1 MAQTDLTVSL
11 PEHDRQ
17 AWQMK
22 LWELLRLQTERYTS
36 GQSMSVRTD
45 TAQMLLRSICF
56 SLDQIQQAQPERNL
70 LQESLDIL
78 LQEGAEV
85 VRRQT
90 ARTQLQYRRACRCL
104 YQEESV
110 SLRDTLR
117 GIGGFFH
124 DYDPQ
129 FFAAEVPCDIDYQLA
144 HPVPDKLL
152 GVAWL
157 RDYLD
162 RLLLEDTVLRRFRP
176 DAVRRV
182 LAASCPDHQELLV
195 NLYEPAA
202 AAALGVTMT
211 EGDLFEL
218 DITAAGQVTLTAWL
232 APMSVC
238 ARRLALERAG
248 ETLARRLELPAGA
261 AAYLRETALALA
273 PRVEAVLASGGG
285 WQTIFPAFS

>member
-1 MAQTDLTVSL
+1 MDQLRQT
-11 PEHDRQ
+11 
-17 AWQMK
+17 
-22 LWELLRLQTERYTS
+22 
-36 GQSMSVRTD
+36 
-45 TAQMLLRSICF
+45 
-56 SLDQIQQAQPERNL
+56 QPERNL
-70 LQESLDIL
+70 LQEPPDVL
-78 LQEGAEV
+78 LREGAEV

-90 ARTQLQYRRACRCL
+90 ARTRLQYRRACRGL
-104 YQEESV
+104 YQEESL

-117 GIGGFFH
+117 GIGVFFH
-124 DYDPQ
+124 DYDLQ

-144 HPVPDKLL
+144 HPVSDELL

-162 RLLLEDTVLRRFRP
+162 RHLTEDTVLRCFPP
-176 DAVRRV
+176 DSVRRV

-202 AAALGVTMT
+202 AAALGVTMA

-218 DITAAGQVTLTAWL
+218 DITAAGQAALTARL
-232 APMSVC
+232 APMTAST
-238 ARRLALERAG
+238 RWLALERAG

-261 AAYLRETALALA
+261 AVYLRETALALA

-285 WQTIFPAFS
+285 WQAIFPAFS

>member
-1 MAQTDLTVSL
+1 MAQTELTVNLS
-11 PEHDRQ
+11 EHDRQ

-36 GQSMSVRTD
+36 GQSTSVRTD
-45 TAQMLLRSICF
+45 TAQTLLRSICF
-56 SLDQIQQAQPERNL
+56 SLEQLRQVQPERNL
-70 LQESLDIL
+70 LQDPPDVL
-78 LQEGAEV
+78 LREAAET

-90 ARTQLQYRRACRCL
+90 ARTRLQYRRACRCL
-104 YQEESV
+104 YQEESL

-124 DYDPQ
+124 DYDLR

-144 HPVPDKLL
+144 HPVPDSLV

-162 RLLLEDTVLRRFRP
+162 RLLTEDTILRRFP
-176 DAVRRV
+176 PEAVRRV
-182 LAASCPDHQELLV
+182 LASSSPDHRELLV

-202 AAALGVTMT
+202 DAALGVTMT
-211 EGDLFEL
+211 EGSLFTL
-218 DITAAGQVTLTAWL
+218 DITAAGQEALTAL
-232 APMSVC
+232 LIPLTPAG
-238 ARRLALERAG
+238 RRLALERAG

-273 PRVEAVLASGGG
+273 PRLDAVLDSGGD
-285 WQTIFPAFS
+285 WQAVFPAFT

>member
-1 MAQTDLTVSL
+1 MEQTDLTVSL
-11 PEHDRQ
+11 SEHDRQ
-17 AWQMK
+17 LWQMK

-36 GQSMSVRTD
+36 GQSTSVRTD

-56 SLDQIQQAQPERNL
+56 SLEQLRQAQPERDL
-70 LQESLDIL
+70 LRETPDVL
-78 LQEGAEV
+78 LREGAEV

-104 YQEESV
+104 YQEESL
-110 SLRDTLR
+110 SLRDTLW
-117 GIGGFFH
+117 GIGAFFH
-124 DYDPQ
+124 NYDPQ

-144 HPVPDKLL
+144 HPVPDGLV

-157 RDYLD
+157 RDYLN
-162 RLLLEDTVLRRFRP
+162 RLLIEDTVLRRFPP
-176 DAVRRV
+176 DSVRRV

-218 DITAAGQVTLTAWL
+218 DITEVGQAALTARL
-232 APMSVC
+232 APMTAST
-238 ARRLALERAG
+238 RRLALERVG

-285 WQTIFPAFS
+285 WQAIFPAFS

>member
-1 MAQTDLTVSL
+1 MRTDLTAVLS
-11 PEHDRQ
+11 EQDRL
-17 AWQMK
+17 AWQAK
-22 LWELLRLQTERYTS
+22 LWQLLRLQTERYTS
-36 GQSMSVRTD
+36 GQSTSVRTD

-56 SLDQIQQAQPERNL
+56 LMDQLRQTQPERNL
-70 LQESLDIL
+70 LQEPPDVL
-78 LQEGAEV
+78 LREGAEV
-85 VRRQT
+85 IRRQT
-90 ARTQLQYRRACRCL
+90 ARTRLQYRRACRCL
-104 YQEESV
+104 YQEESL

-144 HPVPDKLL
+144 HPVPDDLV
-152 GVAWL
+152 GVVWL

-162 RLLLEDTVLRRFRP
+162 RLLTEDTVLRRFPP
-176 DAVRRV
+176 DSVRRL

-202 AAALGVTMT
+202 AAALGVTMA

-218 DITAAGQVTLTAWL
+218 DITVSGQAALTARL
-232 APMSVC
+232 APMTAST
-238 ARRLALERAG
+238 RQLALEQAG

-273 PRVEAVLASGGG
+273 PRVEAVLASGEG
-285 WQTIFPAFS
+285 WQAIFPAFS

>member
-11 PEHDRQ
+11 SEHDRQ
-17 AWQMK
+17 VWQMK

-36 GQSMSVRTD
+36 GQSTSVRTD

-56 SLDQIQQAQPERNL
+56 SLEQLRQTQPERNL
-70 LQESLDIL
+70 LQEPPDVL
-78 LQEGAEV
+78 LREGAEV
-85 VRRQT
+85 IRRQT
-90 ARTQLQYRRACRCL
+90 ARTRLQYRRTCRCL
-104 YQEESV
+104 YQEESL

-117 GIGGFFH
+117 GISGFFH

-144 HPVPDKLL
+144 HPVPDDLV
-152 GVAWL
+152 GVVWL

-162 RLLLEDTVLRRFRP
+162 RLLTEDTVLRRFPP
-176 DAVRRV
+176 DSVRRV

-202 AAALGVTMT
+202 AAALGVTMA

-218 DITAAGQVTLTAWL
+218 DITAAGQAALTARL
-232 APMSVC
+232 APMTASM
-238 ARRLALERAG
+238 RRLALERAG

-273 PRVEAVLASGGG
+273 PRVEAVLVSGGG
-285 WQTIFPAFS
+285 WQAIFPAFS

>member
-1 MAQTDLTVSL
+1 MAPTDLTARL
-11 PEHDRQ
+11 LEADRQ

-22 LWELLRLQTERYTS
+22 LWELLRLQTERYTM
-36 GQSMSVRTD
+36 GQSTSIRSD

-56 SLDQIQQAQPERNL
+56 SLDQLHQVQPERDL
-70 LQESLDIL
+70 LREPPDVL
-78 LQEGAEV
+78 LREAAET

-90 ARTQLQYRRACRCL
+90 ARTRFQYRRACGCL
-104 YQEESV
+104 YQEESL

-117 GIGGFFH
+117 GIGGFFR

-144 HPVPDKLL
+144 HPVPDSLL

-162 RLLLEDTVLRRFRP
+162 RLLTEDTILRRFHP
-176 DAVRRV
+176 EAVRRV
-182 LAASCPDHQELLV
+182 LASSSPDHRELLV

-211 EGDLFEL
+211 EGSLFTL
-218 DITAAGQVTLTAWL
+218 DITAAGQAALTALLEPLPL
-232 APMSVC
+232 AG
-238 ARRLALERAG
+238 RRLALERAG
-248 ETLARRLELPAGA
+248 ENLARRLELPAA
-261 AAYLRETALALA
+261 AAVYLRETALALA
-273 PRVEAVLASGGG
+273 PRLDAVLASGGD
-285 WQTIFPAFS
+285 WQAVFPAFS

>member
-1 MAQTDLTVSL
+1 MAQSDLTVSL
-11 PEHDRQ
+11 SEFDRQ
-17 AWQMK
+17 VWQMK

-36 GQSMSVRTD
+36 GQSTSVRTD

-56 SLDQIQQAQPERNL
+56 SLEQLHQAQPERDL
-70 LQESLDIL
+70 LREPPDVL
-78 LQEGAEV
+78 LREAAEV
-85 VRRQT
+85 IRRQT
-90 ARTQLQYRRACRCL
+90 VRTRFQYRRACRCL
-104 YQEESV
+104 YQEESL

-117 GIGGFFH
+117 CIGGFFC

-144 HPVPDKLL
+144 HPVPDELL

-162 RLLLEDTVLRRFRP
+162 RLLLEDTVLRRLRP

-182 LAASCPDHQELLV
+182 LAASCPDHRELLV

-202 AAALGVTMT
+202 AAALGVTVV

-218 DITAAGQVTLTAWL
+218 DITEAGQAALTALL
-232 APMSVC
+232 AHMSAS
-238 ARRLALERAG
+238 ARRLVLERAG

-273 PRVEAVLASGGG
+273 PRVEAVLASRGG
-285 WQTIFPAFS
+285 WQAVFPAFS